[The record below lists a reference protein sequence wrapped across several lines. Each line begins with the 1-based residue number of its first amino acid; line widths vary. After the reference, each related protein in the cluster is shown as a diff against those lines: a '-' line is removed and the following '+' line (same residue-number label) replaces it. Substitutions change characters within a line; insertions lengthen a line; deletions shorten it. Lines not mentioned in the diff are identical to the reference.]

1 MKRTRFRNK
10 FLKDRNKK
18 GRYSKQKNY
27 CVLLIRKMK
36 KDYCSNID
44 IKKVTN
50 NKTYRKTI
58 KPFLSDKIM
67 STERITLIDNG
78 DIVSTEQ
85 DAAHVLNTF
94 FSNIVTYL
102 EIPEYIDRDPI
113 SNNITDLILKLN
125 VGIGIILAQSLKEK
139 HATSHRNSLFHF
151 H

>member
-1 MKRTRFRNK
+1 
-10 FLKDRNKK
+10 
-18 GRYSKQKNY
+18 
-27 CVLLIRKMK
+27 MK